1 MSTAW
6 ALWVVLAGCNGADSS
21 DPLSR
26 FDREYTEIRVR
37 LGAAER
43 DVARNVRN
51 KEARSR
57 LVSAEKARVGF
68 FRDARFQ
75 SALTEARGL
84 PQDTFERAKADAYHL
99 EALRYGSWTEEEKAE
114 EARLLGKLE
123 ELASESASWSTPDG
137 AVVIDLNQGWDD
149 VSEAADALSQEL
161 RDELF
166 EEYTAF
172 QMEPV
177 GGDLQALVHQ
187 RNAVAARAGYKNYW
201 ELSIASYGLT
211 PGEVDKI
218 IEELK
223 PIVAPA
229 AEARQTAL
237 SEAATLAGVS
247 VSQANEP
254 MLRRRSGLA
263 SASDEADD
271 YFDTDLAE
279 ERITTAFQAMDLPAS
294 GWQVYT
300 EPRRHARPGVYGFP
314 IRPPSNVAIVIS
326 QDRRWSTW
334 QYEALAHE
342 GGHAIWWQSLSE
354 EAIKS
359 PPLWGPAEPWF
370 EGFAHLFERIVYDPA
385 FTARYIA
392 DLPAEQ
398 RESLA
403 EDRARRVAGWIIDGI
418 VDTQVE
424 RRLYEDPSDLT
435 AVTKYAADLR
445 AELTGIPAMPADDR
459 GLAYDTALI
468 SGLGWNYP
476 GYAPNFL
483 YAYSTES
490 WLFEALSQR
499 LGGLVDNPQVGQL
512 LKEHIIQAPPQ
523 VSFPDRIAK
532 LQPGVSRADAL
543 KAYLAPAM
551 TPPKP
556 TVTAAN
562 APEAEEEGGEK

>member
-6 ALWVVLAGCNGADSS
+6 ALWVVFAGCNGTDSA
-21 DPLSR
+21 DPLAR

-57 LVSAEKARVGF
+57 LVSAEKARVAF
-68 FRDARFQ
+68 FRDDRFQ
-75 SALTEARGL
+75 QALTEARGL
-84 PQDTFERAKADAYHL
+84 PQDTFARAKADAYHL

-123 ELASESASWSTPDG
+123 ERASESASWSTPDG
-137 AVVIDLNQGWDD
+137 AVVIELNQGWDD
-149 VSEAADALSQEL
+149 VSEAADDLSTDL
-161 RDELF
+161 REELF
-166 EEYTAF
+166 AEYTAF

-201 ELSIASYGLT
+201 ELSVASYGLT

-218 IEELK
+218 IAELK

-229 AEARQTAL
+229 A
-237 SEAATLAGVS
+237 AATQEALRGAADRAGVPVTQANAPKLRRLAGLTS
-247 VSQANEP
+247 T
-254 MLRRRSGLA
+254 
-263 SASDEADD
+263 EADD

-342 GGHAIWWQSLSE
+342 GGHAIWWQSLSD

-359 PPLWGPAEPWF
+359 PPLWSPAEPWF
-370 EGFAHLFERIVYDPA
+370 EGFAHFFERIVYDPA
-385 FTARYIA
+385 FTARYIEDFPA
-392 DLPAEQ
+392 DQ
-398 RESLA
+398 REALA
-403 EDRARRVAGWIIDGI
+403 EDRARRVAGWIVDGI

-424 RRLYEDPSDLT
+424 RRLYEDPSNLT
-435 AVTKYAADLR
+435 TVTQYAADLR
-445 AELTGIPAMPADDR
+445 AELTGIPALPPDER

-490 WLFEALSQR
+490 WLYEALSQR

-512 LKEHIIQAPPQ
+512 LKEHIIQAEPQ

-532 LQPGVSRADAL
+532 LQPSVSRADAL

-551 TPPKP
+551 QPPTPP
-556 TVTAAN
+556 TD
-562 APEAEEEGGEK
+562 APEVEDEDGEDEDGDE